1 VVRSGLVE
9 GTHFGSAVVVD
20 AQGKIEWSI
29 GDVASAMFPRSSNKL
44 MQSLAMVRNGLP
56 LKDELL
62 ALSSASHS
70 GEDFHLAGVQDILNA
85 ANLDTSALQCPADWP
100 LDEIEKDTLLAAGLG
115 KSSIYMNCSG
125 KHSAMLF
132 TCVLNGW
139 DTDNY
144 LETFHPLQ
152 LACQAAI
159 EDVTGEK
166 VEHIGVDGCGAPL
179 MSTSL
184 TGLARA
190 FSKFAG
196 PSADAEQKKRKQEQA
211 QKAAQDKA
219 DEVSAETLRKENLQ
233 RMQGMAGASGGSNAT
248 GSALKSSGPSASY
261 AGRLVGRI
269 KPNITYPGEAIGN
282 PRAEV
287 EVKVNPD
294 GTILS
299 RRIVQSSGN
308 KAWDDAVLRAIDKT
322 EVFPRDSDGRVPP
335 LMVLGFRPLD

>member
-1 VVRSGLVE
+1 MSVPVAHVVRSGVVE

-20 AQGKIEWSI
+20 AQGKVEWSI
-29 GDVASAMFPRSSNKL
+29 GDVSSAMFPRSSNKL

-100 LDEIEKDTLLAAGLG
+100 LDDVERDTLLAAGLG

-139 DTDNY
+139 DTDSY
-144 LETFHPLQ
+144 LETSHPLQ
-152 LACQAAI
+152 VACQQAI

-190 FSKFAG
+190 FSKYAG
-196 PSADAEQKKRKQEQA
+196 PTADTEQKKI
-211 QKAAQDKA
+211 A
-219 DEVSAETLRKENLQ
+219 DAIRANPQYLGGTRRDVTKL
-233 RMQGMAGASGGSNAT
+233 MQGVPGLLAKDGAEAVYGIGLGDGRAL
-248 GSALKSSGPSASY
+248 ALKIEDGADR
-261 AGRLVGRI
+261 ARI
-269 KPNITYPGEAIGN
+269 VVAMSILQNVLGVVSQ
-282 PRAEV
+282 EV
-287 EVKVNPD
+287 ERQLDSQELLGGGLQVGKV
-294 GTILS
+294 
-299 RRIVQSSGN
+299 
-308 KAWDDAVLRAIDKT
+308 
-322 EVFPRDSDGRVPP
+322 VPA
-335 LMVLGFRPLD
+335 FSI

>member
-1 VVRSGLVE
+1 VRSGVVE

-20 AQGKIEWSI
+20 AQGKVEWSI
-29 GDVASAMFPRSSNKL
+29 GDVSSAMFPRSSNKL

-85 ANLDTSALQCPADWP
+85 ANLDTSALQCPSDWP
-100 LDEIEKDTLLAAGLG
+100 LDEVERDTLLAAGLG

-144 LETFHPLQ
+144 LEVSHSLQ
-152 LACQAAI
+152 VACQKAI

-196 PSADAEQKKRKQEQA
+196 PTADAEQKKI
-211 QKAAQDKA
+211 A
-219 DEVSAETLRKENLQ
+219 DAIRANPQYLGGTRRDVTKL
-233 RMQGMAGASGGSNAT
+233 MQGVPGLLAKDGAEAVYGIGLGDGRAL
-248 GSALKSSGPSASY
+248 ALKIEDGADR
-261 AGRLVGRI
+261 ARI
-269 KPNITYPGEAIGN
+269 VVAMSILQKVLGVVSQ
-282 PRAEV
+282 EV
-287 EVKVNPD
+287 ERQLDSQELLGGGLQVGKV
-294 GTILS
+294 
-299 RRIVQSSGN
+299 
-308 KAWDDAVLRAIDKT
+308 
-322 EVFPRDSDGRVPP
+322 VPA
-335 LMVLGFRPLD
+335 FSI